1 MSTNIFRKYIDFINE
16 AQQLDELSPDLLRR
30 ASDAAGA
37 KRTSLAGPENK
48 AARQKASGQEEKF
61 YQGQVDRSQ
70 QNPVAGNQATFNS
83 YKDQLTKN
91 GWKPVA
97 NQAQAQQ
104 VMQKLRVTD
113 PGTIVFANGS
123 EYAALSP
130 QGNFQRT
137 KGTAQ
142 GGARFGTGLNPGVD
156 ANRRWNPAALPGGT
170 DTFVATEDVTEG
182 LGDTLKFAWR
192 ELKTNVVDFVANAVG
207 LPNDQRREVFVQAG
221 NEFSNEVIK
230 LLANHPARDKLI
242 PMVREI
248 GGYMAK
254 ARTLEELKSL
264 MDKAGLFLAD
274 VDAGKFDPPS
284 GVAKTLPSYSD
295 KQGVAEDSNLSNITL
310 NLTQPQA
317 ALLLE
322 VLLGSY
328 QSKSHKEYIRPITAQ
343 IIDQGITAGYD
354 KKTLKKWGSGQ
365 QGVAE

>member
-1 MSTNIFRKYIDFINE
+1 MSTDFFRKYINIIEE

-37 KRTSLAGPENK
+37 KITSLAGPENK

-61 YQGQVDRSQ
+61 YQGQVNRSQ

-91 GWKPVA
+91 GWTPVA

-113 PGTIVFANGS
+113 PGTMVFANGS

-170 DTFVATEDVTEG
+170 DTF
-182 LGDTLKFAWR
+182 
-192 ELKTNVVDFVANAVG
+192 
-207 LPNDQRREVFVQAG
+207 
-221 NEFSNEVIK
+221 
-230 LLANHPARDKLI
+230 
-242 PMVREI
+242 
-248 GGYMAK
+248 
-254 ARTLEELKSL
+254 KS
-264 MDKAGLFLAD
+264 
-274 VDAGKFDPPS
+274 
-284 GVAKTLPSYSD
+284 
-295 KQGVAEDSNLSNITL
+295 
-310 NLTQPQA
+310 
-317 ALLLE
+317 
-322 VLLGSY
+322 
-328 QSKSHKEYIRPITAQ
+328 
-343 IIDQGITAGYD
+343 
-354 KKTLKKWGSGQ
+354 
-365 QGVAE
+365 